1 MMEERIM
8 DEMRMAKFETLIS
21 DINEAIKKDRF
32 GGFRSIFRMTGS
44 MSILAAGETNR
55 TTPLYLIFEPEK
67 TNDFVS
73 VICKKAK
80 FEISGNSDSYEDPW
94 ASKYGTQ
101 TLDDAKTKIEAAKDF
116 VKYCRDEQNR
126 PEAYKFIFWSLMI
139 ISVENE
145 NSDEWLSLICDFT
158 RMLRISDDELM
169 DIIYAIK
176 CIYNEVEEEYV
187 FKTET
192 IPAVLGDLFNLYG
205 NSDFTVE

>member
-1 MMEERIM
+1 M

>member
-1 MMEERIM
+1 M

-32 GGFRSIFRMTGS
+32 GGLGSIFRMTRS

-67 TNDFVS
+67 TNDFAS

-101 TLDDAKTKIEAAKDF
+101 TLDDAKTRIEAAKDF
-116 VKYCRDEQNR
+116 VKYCRNEQNR
-126 PEAYKFIFWSLMI
+126 PEAYKFVFWSLMI

-145 NSDEWLSLICDFT
+145 DSDEWLSLICDFT

-169 DIIYAIK
+169 DITYAIK

-187 FKTET
+187 FKTDT
-192 IPAVLGDLFNLYG
+192 IPTVLGNLFNLYG